1 MAPRRGG
8 RLLPF
13 GVEPGETA
21 PSPGLHLRVAAN
33 LRLRTHREIAGP
45 RPGSG
50 SWVGYARLG
59 TCAECDAD
67 PNGEAL
73 KEERGCPF
81 RGLEIPAPGW
91 RLDYT
96 GAETDR
102 VLTCPVALRDEGVL
116 AGLSSA
122 LEVEALGGLGAVYG
136 RPIFHLPE
144 RVVLFYRAA
153 LAARDRLEAEIADTA
168 RQLARPEGT

>member
-8 RLLPF
+8 RVPF
-13 GVEPGETA
+13 GVEPGEAA
-21 PSPGLHLRVAAN
+21 PSPGLHLKIAAN

-45 RPGSG
+45 RSGSG

-59 TCAECDAD
+59 SCAECDASPD
-67 PNGEAL
+67 SETL
-73 KEERGCPF
+73 KDERGCPF
-81 RGLEIPAPGW
+81 RGLEVAAPGW

-96 GAETDR
+96 GDESDR
-102 VLTCPVALRDEGVL
+102 ALTCPVALRDEGVL
-116 AGLSSA
+116 AGISSA

-144 RVVLFYRAA
+144 RVVTFYRAA

-168 RQLARPEGT
+168 RQLARPEAP